1 MLSSVTD
8 VCEAADVL
16 FSFLLKAVVTAVVI
30 RPGAAVVFTGFLLLS
45 RVFELSAFAV
55 SAFVLLNSAFS
66 VLRLARV
73 EETAVNVTACVPFSV
88 VVSFP
93 AAAAV

>member
-55 SAFVLLNSAFS
+55 SAFVLFVA
-66 VLRLARV
+66 RLARN
-73 EETAVNVTACVPFSV
+73 AAFCVGV
-88 VVSFP
+88 VAPDMISFIT
-93 AAAAV
+93 V